1 MARQLEKLLDG
12 DIRTRLALTEL
23 QKMTRD
29 DSDVRLVAELLARAH
44 TILRVLGLD
53 PRDTTADEVYRALTN
68 VAPKLGDM
76 AAFKDTEWLMAEFD
90 GQILSFHPVDIA

>member
-29 DSDVRLVAELLARAH
+29 DSDVRHARPWA
-44 TILRVLGLD
+44 
-53 PRDTTADEVYRALTN
+53 
-68 VAPKLGDM
+68 
-76 AAFKDTEWLMAEFD
+76 
-90 GQILSFHPVDIA
+90 

>member
-29 DSDVRLVAELLARAH
+29 DSDVRLVAELLARAY

-53 PRDTTADEVYRALTN
+53 PRDTTAE
-68 VAPKLGDM
+68 
-76 AAFKDTEWLMAEFD
+76 
-90 GQILSFHPVDIA
+90 